1 MCMAIGGSSGSTA
14 GGIKLSR
21 IGLIAKSMV
30 STIKETLSPSTARV
44 SVRYYHLGRKVLTTD
59 AAKSAM
65 TVSALFVV
73 TYLIG
78 SLAGI
83 AHGYDAISSIF
94 ESVAMASNGGLSSGI
109 VSRGMPP
116 TLEAVYILEMWAGRL
131 EFVTHLALVVKV
143 VVSIAPRRKAVR
155 S

>member
-1 MCMAIGGSSGSTA
+1 MN
-14 GGIKLSR
+14 
-21 IGLIAKSMV
+21 
-30 STIKETLSPSTARV
+30 
-44 SVRYYHLGRKVLTTD
+44 YHLGRKVLTTD

-94 ESVAMASNGGLSSGI
+94 ESVAMASNGGLMQTSKAFFVPLSAL
-109 VSRGMPP
+109 RGNQQN
-116 TLEAVYILEMWAGRL
+116 RL
-131 EFVTHLALVVKV
+131 
-143 VVSIAPRRKAVR
+143 
-155 S
+155 

>member
-1 MCMAIGGSSGSTA
+1 
-14 GGIKLSR
+14 
-21 IGLIAKSMV
+21 MV
-30 STIKETLSPSTARV
+30 STLKETLSPSTARV

-94 ESVAMASNGGLSSGI
+94 RSVAAVAFNAAVSGI

-116 TLEAVYILEMWAGRL
+116 T
-131 EFVTHLALVVKV
+131 
-143 VVSIAPRRKAVR
+143 
-155 S
+155 